1 MSSQRPTKMQRA
13 VLDFISG
20 HGGSVK
26 LSEIP
31 GSVAWYASD
40 TLRRMMRRGWLDVEA
55 HPYDPTYNLTDAGR
69 AALKEIA

>member
-20 HGGSVK
+20 QGGAAR

-31 GSVAWYASD
+31 SSVAWYASD
-40 TLRRMMRRGWLDVEA
+40 TLRRMMRRGWLDVEP
-55 HPYDPTYNLTDAGR
+55 HPYDPTYKLTEAGR
-69 AALKEIA
+69 TALKEIA